1 MKFIHNV
8 FHLYKAD
15 WKRVLKSPL
24 SIILVVALM
33 ILPSFYAWF
42 NIKALWDPYSNTSEM
57 PVAVYSADK
66 TVSMEAGSKKISI
79 NIGDQVIDN
88 LKKNDQIG
96 WKFVNSKADLVEG
109 VKSGKYYA
117 GIYIPKTFSDHLMSF
132 LRGDIRKPQ
141 IDYFVNQKINA
152 IAPKITDKGA
162 GSIQDTITKQFTGT
176 VSKALFTAA
185 NKLGIDLDS
194 HVVDIT
200 KVKNLLLDTDDNLDE
215 IEGYLNEVVA
225 LNDKMPEIKE
235 KVTKAEDAAN
245 VAIPKVND
253 LGNKVVA
260 LNGQMPVLYQKM
272 SPILT
277 LQQKIPQIENA
288 GKQIKMI
295 NDDFDQVETTM
306 SNAIDDAQQGLI
318 IIKQAQAVLPK
329 VDDTLDG
336 ADGTISSAKNITG
349 QLQKA
354 LPSVAEAAKQSISM
368 IQGISANILA
378 INQFLS
384 DTIGSDKSAD
394 EQREAI
400 KDALGQLSSSLG
412 SANKSLEE
420 FKSFFKELHMDNLAN
435 ICDSMMK
442 LNEQMKADA
451 NKLKE
456 SIDTAPLSEVKS
468 LIKEMSQLASQ
479 VSDLSHKIDVDK
491 VDKKVDGLMDNMDST
506 LNNASDVLAGVKQ
519 IDAKSLLANTEIT
532 LNQVMSLL
540 EKYNEQLPA
549 LREEVSSANEL
560 LNGNMATI
568 IGAINKGAYF
578 YKNDM
583 PMIQDKMNQASN
595 FIQNNLPDIETQLT
609 HTIALV
615 NDKMPMIESALSTTS
630 SLIESEWPG
639 LKKGIQ
645 KAADKVREGENKVDL
660 ADIIKLLKNDVKKE
674 TNFMESPVMLKQ
686 HDEYPIPN
694 YGSASTPF
702 YTALCLWVGGLL
714 MASLLSVD
722 TYVDN
727 NTRRRKG
734 KKQSDSQMEAT
745 ETTRIDKST
754 VSAADFTIREKYV
767 AKLCEFMTI
776 GLLQAIIVIAGNLF
790 ILHTYSKDKVWF
802 LIFALI
808 IAFSFVS
815 LIFMLVGLLND
826 FGKGIAVI
834 ILVLSISGGGGNFPI
849 QMSGPFFQAI
859 NPFLPFTYAVNLL
872 REAVGGVYW
881 PNAIFDMVILLL
893 IGIISLAIGIWAC
906 PYVRNLMKRINEKIE
921 ESHFFAA

>member
-66 TVSMEAGSKKISI
+66 TVSMSAGSKKISI

-117 GIYIPKTFSDHLMSF
+117 GIYIPKTFTNHLMSF
-132 LRGDIRKPQ
+132 LRGDIQKPQ

-152 IAPKITDKGA
+152 IAPKITEKGA

-260 LNGQMPVLYQKM
+260 LNGQMPVLYEKM

-306 SNAIDDAQQGLI
+306 SNAIEDAQQGLT

-329 VDDTLDG
+329 VDETINNANNLVTSTKETTSRLRKAIPEVTKTVGLSLSLIQDISQELVATNDKTVDSLDKFTDKDRQRIENNLNNKITL
-336 ADGTISSAKNITG
+336 ANTIINFVKG
-349 QLQKA
+349 QEDILKKLGLEDVGNRLIQKSEN
-354 LPSVAEAAKQSISM
+354 L
-368 IQGISANILA
+368 
-378 INQFLS
+378 INLCR
-384 DTIGSDKSAD
+384 K
-394 EQREAI
+394 
-400 KDALGQLSSSLG
+400 LSSIVK
-412 SANKSLEE
+412 N
-420 FKSFFKELHMDNLAN
+420 
-435 ICDSMMK
+435 
-442 LNEQMKADA
+442 
-451 NKLKE
+451 
-456 SIDTAPLSEVKS
+456 APVSEVKDM
-468 LIKEMSQLASQ
+468 LKDINKLANEVDSAA
-479 VSDLSHKIDVDK
+479 DKIDVDAVQTDMNK
-491 VDKKVDGLMDNMDST
+491 MADQMNDTLDS
-506 LNNASDVLAGVKQ
+506 ASDVLAGAKQ
-519 IDAKSLLANTEIT
+519 IDAKSLLANTEST

-549 LREEVSSANEL
+549 LRDEVSSANEL

-660 ADIIKLLKNDVKKE
+660 ADIVKLLKNDVKKE
-674 TNFMESPVMLKQ
+674 TNFMESPVVLKQ

-722 TYVDN
+722 TYVDK

-745 ETTRIDKST
+745 ETTRIDKNT
-754 VSAADFTIREKYV
+754 VPAADFTIREKYV

-790 ILHTYSKDKVWF
+790 ILHTYSKDKIWF